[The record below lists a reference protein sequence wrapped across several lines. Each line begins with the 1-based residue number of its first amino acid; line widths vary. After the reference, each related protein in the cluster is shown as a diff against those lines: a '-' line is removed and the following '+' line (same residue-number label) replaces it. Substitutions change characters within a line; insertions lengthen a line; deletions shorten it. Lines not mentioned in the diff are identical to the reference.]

1 VCERERVRVENLR
14 KRSDNYL
21 KGRKKQLK
29 LRKEEEEKEYYQ
41 TSPNL
46 LRFERYESCDFF
58 QCVCVCVCVYEREIE
73 RERERE
79 RELRT

>member
-1 VCERERVRVENLR
+1 LR

-58 QCVCVCVCVYEREIE
+58 QCVCVCVYEREIE

-79 RELRT
+79 RES